1 MSDMV
6 AVFAENGLF
15 DKVLG
20 RLQRGY
26 NITTPDKAEAWMNIT
41 NKVRL
46 ATAQEVAQAY
56 GV

>member
-15 DKVLG
+15 DVALG
-20 RLQRGY
+20 RLQKGY
-26 NITTPDKAEAWMNIT
+26 NVTTYDKAEAWMNIT
-41 NKVRL
+41 TKVRL
-46 ATAQEVAQAY
+46 ATVQEVAQAY

>member
-1 MSDMV
+1 MSDTV

-15 DKVLG
+15 DSSLG

-26 NITTPDKAEAWMNIT
+26 NIITLDKAEAWIDIT

-46 ATAQEVAQAY
+46 ATAQEVANAY

>member
-15 DKVLG
+15 YKGLTT
-20 RLQRGY
+20 LQKGY
-26 NITTPDKAEAWMNIT
+26 NIIRSDEAETWMNIT

-46 ATAQEVAQAY
+46 ATPQEVAQAY